1 MQNIEIQKI
10 YKWAWIVLIILAVFL
25 GAKTLDALK
34 GLRSVDPAYNSI
46 SVSGEGEAF
55 AVPDLATFTFTV
67 SADTKTVSDAQT
79 EVTKKMDAILSAL
92 KDLGIEE
99 KDIKTT
105 DYSAYPRYSY
115 TQSICSPTSCS
126 PSRQIL
132 EGYTASH
139 SVTVKVRETEDAG
152 AALSAAGDN
161 GATNLSSISFTVDD
175 MDKITEEA
183 RAAAI
188 KQARDKAKTL
198 SKELG
203 VRLVR
208 VVSFNDS
215 TDGGYPIPYGREAL
229 GMGGDMA
236 VAQAKAPTL
245 PTGENKVRVV
255 VNVVYEI
262 R

>member
-10 YKWAWIVLIILAVFL
+10 YKWAWIVLVILAVFL
-25 GAKTLDALK
+25 GVKTLASLK
-34 GLRSVDPAYNSI
+34 NLREVDPAYNSI
-46 SVSGEGEAF
+46 TVTGEGETF
-55 AVPDLATFTFTV
+55 AVPDLATFSFSV
-67 SADTKTVSDAQT
+67 SADANTVSEAQASI
-79 EVTKKMDAILSAL
+79 TKKIDAIMEKLES
-92 KDLGIEE
+92 LGILE

-105 DYSAYPRYSY
+105 DYSVYPKYRYEVKPMLY
-115 TQSICSPTSCS
+115 PVPGNQVPD
-126 PSRQIL
+126 
-132 EGYTASH
+132 GYTASH
-139 SVTVKVRETEDAG
+139 SVTVKVRDTERAGEVLG
-152 AALSAAGDN
+152 AAGSAGT
-161 GATNLSSISFTVDD
+161 TNLSSISFTVDD
-175 MDKITEEA
+175 PEALTDEA

-229 GMGGDMA
+229 SMGGDMA

>member
-1 MQNIEIQKI
+1 METREMQNI
-10 YKWAWIVLIILAVFL
+10 YKWASIALIILALFL
-25 GAKTLDALK
+25 GVKTLASLK
-34 GLRSVDPAYNSI
+34 GLRDINPAYNSI
-46 SVSGEGEAF
+46 SVSGEGEVF
-55 AVPDLATFTFTV
+55 AVPDLATFSFSV
-67 SADTKTVSDAQT
+67 SADANTVSEAQAQ
-79 EVTKKMDAILSAL
+79 VTKKMDAVLKAL

-105 DYSAYPRYSY
+105 DYSVYPKYRYEVMPAIY
-115 TQSICSPTSCS
+115 PPIPV
-126 PSRQIL
+126 PGRQVSD
-132 EGYTASH
+132 GYTANH
-139 SVTVKVRETEDAG
+139 SATVKVRNTEDAG
-152 AALSAAGDN
+152 KALAAAGEK

-183 RAAAI
+183 RALAI
-188 KQARDKAKTL
+188 KDARDKAKLL

-215 TDGGYPIPYGREAL
+215 TDGGYPIPYGRE
-229 GMGGDMA
+229 GMGGDVM
-236 VAQAKAPTL
+236 VSGAKAPTM

>member
-10 YKWAWIVLIILAVFL
+10 YKWAWIVLVILAVFL
-25 GAKTLDALK
+25 GVKTLASLK
-34 GLRSVDPAYNSI
+34 NLREVDPAYNSI
-46 SVSGEGEAF
+46 TVTGEGETF
-55 AVPDLATFTFTV
+55 AVPDLATFSFSV
-67 SADTKTVSDAQT
+67 SADANTVSEAQASI
-79 EVTKKMDAILSAL
+79 TKKIDAIMEKLES
-92 KDLGIEE
+92 LGILE

-105 DYSAYPRYSY
+105 DYSVYPKYRYEVKPMLY
-115 TQSICSPTSCS
+115 PVPGNQVPD
-126 PSRQIL
+126 
-132 EGYTASH
+132 GYTASH
-139 SVTVKVRETEDAG
+139 SVTVKVRDTERAGEVLG
-152 AALSAAGDN
+152 AAGSAGT
-161 GATNLSSISFTVDD
+161 TNLSSISFTVDD
-175 MDKITEEA
+175 PEALTDEA
-183 RAAAI
+183 RALAI

-229 GMGGDMA
+229 SMGGDMA